1 MGQLNYKL
9 KVIVKRTIFIL
20 LFISCQLHSWSQ
32 VKDKI
37 ITKNGETFIC
47 RIDSITSTHIYF
59 ATVVRNSLVQT
70 YIEMSKVSDY
80 QPYIL
85 SEDFMDSKEE
95 FTYFPQNK
103 PFIKKSGKI
112 KIYKTWVT
120 FMNNSLKYKGVLY
133 EVNDSSITLSSSVEI
148 NDYFENNPET
158 MTFQVINIK
167 IISTRRNRNAV
178 RGIWI
183 GAVSGFG
190 AAFLAGFIGDRGN
203 IYSGGVYT
211 FFFGIPM
218 AAIGAGIGAI
228 IGSVPFSI
236 PIHGDMNRYYLRRKM
251 LEKRS
256 LK

>member
-120 FMNNSLKYKGVLY
+120 FMNNSLKYMGVLY
-133 EVNDSSITLSSSVEI
+133 EVNDSSITLSSSIEI
-148 NDYFENNPET
+148 DDYFENNLET

-167 IISTRRNRNAV
+167 IISTRRKRNAV
-178 RGIWI
+178 RGVWI
-183 GAVSGFG
+183 GTVSGFG
-190 AAFLAGFIGDRGN
+190 AAFLVGFIGSRGDVG
-203 IYSGGVYT
+203 SGGMYT
-211 FFFGIPM
+211 FYFGIP
-218 AAIGAGIGAI
+218 AALIGAGLGALI
-228 IGSVPFSI
+228 ASTPLGI
-236 PIHGDMNRYYLRRKM
+236 PIHGDMNRYYRR
-251 LEKRS
+251 EKC
-256 LK
+256 

>member
-1 MGQLNYKL
+1 MKKSIL
-9 KVIVKRTIFIL
+9 IL
-20 LFISCQLHSWSQ
+20 LFIACQLYTWSQ

-70 YIEMSKVSDY
+70 YIEMSKVRDY

-85 SEDFMDSKEE
+85 SEDFIDSGVD
-95 FTYFPQNK
+95 FTYFPQDN
-103 PFIKKSGKI
+103 PFIKKRKN
-112 KIYKTWVT
+112 KTYKTWVT
-120 FMNNSLKYKGVLY
+120 FMNNSLKFKGVLY
-133 EVNDSSITLSSSVEI
+133 EVNDSSITLSSSVGI
-148 NDYFENNPET
+148 DDYFESNYET
-158 MTFQVINIK
+158 MTFQVNNIK
-167 IISTRRNRNAV
+167 MISTRKKNNTV

-190 AAFLAGFIGDRGN
+190 SAFLAGLIAGEGN
-203 IYSGGVYT
+203 T
-211 FFFGIPM
+211 FFFSIPM
-218 AAIGAGIGAI
+218 AAIGAGVGAI
-228 IGSVPFSI
+228 IGSVPI
-236 PIHGDMNRYYLRRKM
+236 GIHIHGDMNRYYRRRKM

>member
-1 MGQLNYKL
+1 MKKIILICLIFGCIITGYAQNY
-9 KVIVKRTIFIL
+9 
-20 LFISCQLHSWSQ
+20 
-32 VKDKI
+32 DKI
-37 ITKNGETFIC
+37 ITKNGETIFC

-70 YIEMSKVSDY
+70 YIEMSKVRDY

-120 FMNNSLKYKGVLY
+120 SMNNSFKYKGVLY

-167 IISTRRNRNAV
+167 NISTRRKRNTV

-190 AAFLAGFIGDRGN
+190 AAFLAGFIGGRGN
-203 IYSGGVYT
+203 INSGGMYT

-218 AAIGAGIGAI
+218 AAIGAGVGAI
-228 IGSVPFSI
+228 IGSIPFSI
-236 PIHGDMNRYYLRRKM
+236 PIQGDMNRYNLRRKM